1 LVNAMHEDVNNF
13 IRNQVLDVLERPKNY
28 SVIGTK

>member
-13 IRNQVLDVLERPKNY
+13 IRSQVLDVLERPKNY
-28 SVIGTK
+28 NIIGTK